1 MSRVIVKGLPKNC
14 TEEQLKKFFK
24 DYGTLTDCKLKYSS
38 DGIFRQFGFVGFESE
53 DLGKKAIK
61 KLNGTFM
68 GTSKVVVE
76 ECKSFSDENKPR
88 AWSKYSKESSAY
100 KRLHPDESPDKN
112 TKKIKLSGDDNGKS
126 EMDPKYEEFLKFNKI
141 NISKPDKSDQSQK
154 EPDIEILKNMILNFT
169 GNKRDS
175 LIFRGL
181 PSTIKQVNF
190 KEWLSPIKFKSLEI
204 KRGNQETFMIV
215 TFEKNTDLRRALKRD
230 NQYLGGD
237 KIRVIKFAEQQ
248 GKNTKNDKKEESL
261 IIKQENEKLIEE
273 QTQKILDTGRLFVR
287 NLPYLVE
294 EADIRAIFIK
304 YGEIADCEV
313 IIDKK
318 TGRNKGYAMVTFVFP
333 ENAVDAFTKL
343 DGTIFKGRM
352 LHILPGEEKTEKS
365 ELQAENQFGLSKFQ
379 KEKQAKL
386 KTAAGKTYSWNILFL
401 GANAVAETL
410 AKRLE
415 VEKSEILTGEG
426 DNTAGVKLALAETA
440 LVRETRDFLI
450 KNGVKLDSFSNPAAK
465 RSKTVIIAKNL
476 PSNFNKDELRRMFA
490 YYGDVKDVLM
500 PSEHSVSALV
510 IMGNP
515 VDAKAAFSNLAYS
528 RVRSQPLYLEWA
540 PYDVFENSDDSNKPD
555 ETEDLK
561 EVENKKKAKKG
572 DLTSE
577 EKKILRRSKKHQQ
590 IEEDEKQLVNK
601 EEFEEEIQD
610 EEDIEDEEEIE
621 DEDEEELE
629 DEEDVEE
636 EDLVKKENDNEDFS
650 EDIPEHED
658 NARVF
663 VKNLN
668 FETTDETLYKEFSKK
683 YNVHSATVSRKID
696 VKTQKHTLSMGF
708 GFVQFYTNEDAIDA
722 VKTLQGMLIDG
733 HSIELKLS
741 IKEKESIDKQRKTV
755 DQGDQGECT
764 KIMVRNISFAAS
776 IKEIRA
782 LFQSFGNVK
791 DVRIPKKMG
800 SGGHRGFGFV
810 EYMSKSEAKHAFE
823 SLVHSTHFYGRRL
836 VLEWAHEDKDEA
848 NV

>member
-14 TEEQLKKFFK
+14 TEEKLRNFFK
-24 DYGTLTDCKLKYSS
+24 DYGTLTDCKLKYSN
-38 DGIFRQFGFVGFESE
+38 DGIFRQFAFVGFESE
-53 DLGKKAIK
+53 DFGRKAIN
-61 KLNGTFM
+61 KLNGTFL
-68 GTSKVVVE
+68 GTSKIVIE

-88 AWSKYSKESSAY
+88 AWSKYNKESSAY
-100 KRLHPDESPDKN
+100 KRLHPDELPDKGN
-112 TKKIKLSGDDNGKS
+112 KKIKLDNNEDSSLKV
-126 EMDPKYEEFLKFNKI
+126 DPKYEEFLKFNKV
-141 NISKPDKSDQSQK
+141 NISKGNDTDKKQK
-154 EPDIEILKNMILNFT
+154 EPDIEILKRMILNFT
-169 GNKRDS
+169 GNKKDS

-181 PSTIKQVNF
+181 PSTIKQANF

-204 KRGNQETFMIV
+204 KRGNEETFMIV
-215 TFEKNTDLRRALKRD
+215 TFEKNADLRRALKRD

-248 GKNTKNDKKEESL
+248 DKGSKNDKKAEAL

-287 NLPYLVE
+287 NLPYVVE

-304 YGEIADCEV
+304 YGEISDCEV

-318 TGRNKGYAMVTFVFP
+318 TGRNKGYAMVTYVFP

-343 DGTIFKGRM
+343 DGTVFKGRM
-352 LHILPGEEKTEKS
+352 LHILPGEEKTEKL
-365 ELQAENQFGLSKFQ
+365 ELKAESQFGLSKFQ

-386 KTAAGKTYSWNILFL
+386 KLAAGKTYSWNILFL

-415 VEKSEILTGEG
+415 VEKADILTGEG

-450 KNGVKLDSFSNPAAK
+450 KHGVKLDSFSNPAAK
-465 RSKTVIIAKNL
+465 RSNTVIIAKNL

-515 VDAKAAFSNLAYS
+515 VDAKAAFTNLAYS

-540 PYDVFENSDDSNKPD
+540 PYDVFEDSNNSNKPD
-555 ETEDLK
+555 ETNNSEETED
-561 EVENKKKAKKG
+561 KKNVKKV
-572 DLTSE
+572 DLTDD
-577 EKKILRRSKKHQQ
+577 EKKMLRRSKKHQQ
-590 IEEDEKQLVNK
+590 IK
-601 EEFEEEIQD
+601 EEV
-610 EEDIEDEEEIE
+610 EDKKEV
-621 DEDEEELE
+621 EDEEELE
-629 DEEDVEE
+629 DEEDVDDEEDMEDEEELEDEEEVEDEE
-636 EDLVKKENDNEDFS
+636 EDVNKVENDNKDNS
-650 EDIPEHED
+650 TDIPEHED

-741 IKEKESIDKQRKTV
+741 IKEKENNEKQRKGV
-755 DQGDQGECT
+755 DQNDQGDCT

-836 VLEWAHEDKDEA
+836 VLEWAHED
-848 NV
+848 NVETTK